1 MKYSNIIIAFVAI
14 VAASRQGNAHTLL
27 PASLPKD
34 QALALVLKSVEGGS
48 RLVPAITKLQAEVQA
63 RPDDVKAMEQL
74 AQLFIAQARLTS
86 DETLYVRSELCG
98 QLLEAQNPNNPTA
111 LLLRG
116 HSLLAM
122 HQFHDAEEIA
132 GRLLKIRQ
140 DMQDYALLG
149 DALMEQGQ
157 LEAALP
163 MYQAMI
169 DAKPCMPSYSR
180 IAHIRWLKGDV
191 VGAIEM
197 EEQAIACASYRD
209 PEALAW
215 VTARLAFYQW
225 QNDDLELAMQ
235 TATRATQIV
244 PDYPHALLVI
254 GRVLLAQ
261 GKAVEAVAHLKKAAA
276 TLPLPEVQWALA
288 DALHLAGQDDEAAIV
303 LASLKQQG
311 AKADPRSFALHLAT
325 RGIELDQALDL
336 AKAEVMTRRDVF
348 SWDALA
354 WAQHASGASEA
365 ALISTRRA
373 LAEGTRDA
381 RLFLHAGIIAK
392 AAGEPSLAAEQ
403 LGKAQQMRRQ
413 LLPSEQRLLDEST
426 AN

>member
-1 MKYSNIIIAFVAI
+1 MKYPAI
-14 VAASRQGNAHTLL
+14 LFALVVLAAASHQTYAHTLV

-34 QALALVLKSVEGGS
+34 QALALVLKTIEGNS
-48 RLVPAITKLQAEVQA
+48 HLVPAISKLQAGLQA

-74 AQLFIAQARLTS
+74 AQLYIAQARLAS

-132 GRLLKIRQ
+132 SRLIKIRQ

-197 EEQAIACASYRD
+197 AEQAIACASYRD

-215 VTARLAFYQW
+215 VTSRLAFYQW
-225 QNDDLELAMQ
+225 QNDALELAMQ
-235 TATRATQIV
+235 TAARAGKIV
-244 PDYPHALLVI
+244 PDYPHALLI
-254 GRVLLAQ
+254 SGRVLLAQ
-261 GKAVEAVAHLKKAAA
+261 GKAAEAVACLNKAAA

-288 DALHLAGQDDEAAIV
+288 DALQLAGQQSEAVSV
-303 LASLKQQG
+303 LESLKQHG
-311 AKADPRSFALHLAT
+311 AMADPRSFALHLAT
-325 RGIELDQALDL
+325 RGVDLEQALDL
-336 AKAEVMTRRDVF
+336 AKAEIMTRRDVF

-354 WAQHASGASEA
+354 WAQHAAGASDA

-413 LLPSEQRLLDEST
+413 LLPSEQAILDQGI

>member
-1 MKYSNIIIAFVAI
+1 MKYSATLLAFVAMTT
-14 VAASRQGNAHTLL
+14 ASHQAHAHTLL
-27 PASLPKD
+27 PVTLPKD
-34 QALALVLKSVEGGS
+34 QALALVLKSVEGDGDI
-48 RLVPAITKLQAEVQA
+48 VPAITKLQAGIQA
-63 RPDDVKAMEQL
+63 RPDDVKAMERL
-74 AQLFIAQARLTS
+74 AQLFIAQARLAS

-98 QLLEAQNPNNPTA
+98 QLLEAQNPNSPTA

-132 GRLLKIRQ
+132 SRLIKIRQ

-215 VTARLAFYQW
+215 VTSRLAFYQW
-225 QNDDLELAMQ
+225 QNDELALAMQ
-235 TATRATQIV
+235 TATRATQIA

-261 GKAVEAVAHLKKAAA
+261 GKAVEAVTCLNKAAA
-276 TLPLPEVQWALA
+276 KLQLPEVQWALA
-288 DALHLAGQDDEAAIV
+288 DALQLAGNRDEAASV
-303 LASLKQQG
+303 LESLKQQG

-325 RGIELDQALDL
+325 RGVDQEQALDL

-354 WAQHASGASEA
+354 WAQHAAGESVA

-392 AAGEPSLAAEQ
+392 AAGETSLAAEQ
-403 LGKAQQMRRQ
+403 LSKAQQMRRQ
-413 LLPSEQRLLDEST
+413 LLPSEQTILDQSV